1 LLLKTLI
8 QGQYELALQYCAP
21 VILPTILYAVLAL
34 RWAIDQFNREEVLF
48 REAERLDLL
57 LWARHLFRDK
67 NQFPSAAEAAF
78 CFCVM
83 LLLVWF
89 LGGFLTPAPAADG
102 TVRQA
107 SLQRSLI
114 VMQLAFVAAPS
125 VIMAFM
131 LTTNARKTLLLR
143 QAPWIYMGLSILLAA
158 CLHPI
163 MVELSQ
169 YIHRGLTQPKW
180 VTDQIKQLLGAGQ
193 SIWWQLVLVAVL
205 PAVCEEVAFRG
216 FILSGLLRRLSST
229 TAIVL
234 SAFLFGFFH
243 INPQQ
248 LLPATILGCVL
259 GVIATRSGSLLP
271 GILFHVTNNALALLM
286 ANFQGHLQQTS
297 AAESSS
303 SMLFRLFEILFRQP
317 SHIFSYQV
325 PYSISVLAV
334 CTLVATATLT
344 WLIKQPL
351 RSPAAVESGDGEP
364 DATEPKSAG
373 VHGTTGLADL
383 AAGLSSLTTERR
395 DATS

>member
-1 LLLKTLI
+1 
-8 QGQYELALQYCAP
+8 
-21 VILPTILYAVLAL
+21 
-34 RWAIDQFNREEVLF
+34 
-48 REAERLDLL
+48 
-57 LWARHLFRDK
+57 
-67 NQFPSAAEAAF
+67 
-78 CFCVM
+78 
-83 LLLVWF
+83 
-89 LGGFLTPAPAADG
+89 
-102 TVRQA
+102 
-107 SLQRSLI
+107 
-114 VMQLAFVAAPS
+114 
-125 VIMAFM
+125 
-131 LTTNARKTLLLR
+131 
-143 QAPWIYMGLSILLAA
+143 
-158 CLHPI
+158 
-163 MVELSQ
+163 
-169 YIHRGLTQPKW
+169 
-180 VTDQIKQLLGAGQ
+180 
-193 SIWWQLVLVAVL
+193 
-205 PAVCEEVAFRG
+205 
-216 FILSGLLRRLSST
+216 
-229 TAIVL
+229 
-234 SAFLFGFFH
+234 
-243 INPQQ
+243 
-248 LLPATILGCVL
+248 
-259 GVIATRSGSLLP
+259 LLP